1 MEKIN
6 FNRFSFSSL
15 KYVKHVLPQ
24 VCEVFSEKVLTE
36 KHEMEALFLKKIFQT
51 CTQLA
56 FTCTKLTIETLEQG
70 LKYAQS

>member
-1 MEKIN
+1 MEKNN

-36 KHEMEALFLKKIFQT
+36 KHEMEALFLKKYSKPVPSWH
-51 CTQLA
+51 LR
-56 FTCTKLTIETLEQG
+56 
-70 LKYAQS
+70 AQS